1 MAKTTTAVKKVK
13 WTIQADYLQACNC
26 NYGCPCE
33 FEAPPTKGY
42 CEGVGA
48 WHIVKGRYSDV
59 KLDGLG
65 MAFSVHTPKAMH
77 LGNATTAL
85 FIDERAT
92 PAQREALLNIATA
105 RDGGMPFEIFVA
117 ITTKFLPPQFVPIK
131 FHLDGRNSRAVVGD
145 QVRIGLEPIKNPING
160 APESIRVEHATGFIF
175 KTAEA
180 VSAKECVSN
189 VAELKFSWPNQAGF
203 FSRVQY
209 GN

>member
-1 MAKTTTAVKKVK
+1 MSASGKTK
-13 WTIQADYLQACNC
+13 WSFEADYLQGCNC
-26 NYGCPCE
+26 DYGCPCE
-33 FEAPPTKGY
+33 FEAPPSRGF
-42 CEGVGA
+42 CQGVGA
-48 WHIVKGRYSDV
+48 WRIANGNYGDV

-77 LGNATTAL
+77 LGNATTAV

-105 RDGGMPFEIFVA
+105 KDGGMPFEIFVA

-131 FHLDGRNSRAVVGD
+131 FHLDGLNSRAEVGT
-145 QVRIGLEPIKNPING
+145 QVRIALEPIKNPISG
-160 APESIRVEHATGFIF
+160 EPESIRVEHATGFIF
-175 KTAEA
+175 KTAEV

-189 VAELKFSWPNQAGF
+189 LPDLKFSWPNQAGF